1 MTVVPSSNTAKASES
16 PSSSVAEGA
25 GSVYEWPITIRG
37 ERAKGHDG
45 EGLVARVREMGQ
57 GQPVVF
63 LHGLVGLNDH
73 WEGAAK
79 LIQHKSRCV
88 MLEMPLLR
96 LSGPQCS
103 IESVSEMIAEFLAER
118 IGTPAVL
125 VGNSFGGHVAM
136 RMALSSD
143 ASRIKGLVL
152 TGASGLY
159 ERSILANVEIR
170 PSRNWLA
177 KRIGE
182 LFYDQKN
189 VWPSDIDRAYAELS
203 RRGGARAMV
212 KLSRSARSDHLG
224 DRLVK
229 IKTPT
234 LLIWGKQDV
243 VTPPETAREFHEK
256 IGGSKLVWLDRCGHA
271 PMMEY
276 PEAFAEH
283 MGVFLDGLAAG

>member
-1 MTVVPSSNTAKASES
+1 MTAVPSSNTTEANES
-16 PSSSVAEGA
+16 PSKPEAAA
-25 GSVYEWPITIRG
+25 GVESYEWPVTFRG

-45 EGLVARVREMGQ
+45 EGLVARVQELGR

-73 WEGAAK
+73 WEHAAK
-79 LIQHKSRCV
+79 LIQQRARCV
-88 MLEMPLLR
+88 MVEMPLLR
-96 LSGPQCS
+96 LSGPLCS
-103 IESVSEMIAEFLAER
+103 IESVSEIIIGFLSER
-118 IGTPAVL
+118 LGTPAVL

-136 RMALSSD
+136 RVALSPE
-143 ASRIKGLVL
+143 ASRVKGLVL

-224 DRLVK
+224 DRLGQ

-234 LLIWGKQDV
+234 MLIWGKQDV

-256 IGGSKLVWLDRCGHA
+256 ISGSKLVWLDRCGHA

-283 MGVFLDGLAAG
+283 MGMFLDGLAG